1 VPSGSLDIE
10 VALGATGAPFA
21 ECLLSWHL
29 AKAPSLSSVVLHAR
43 HESGMGAM
51 GSPFAECLWAGHS
64 VKALSPSLGTVT
76 MLFLC
81 RASAELDKEF
91 NECPI

>member
-1 VPSGSLDIE
+1 M
-10 VALGATGAPFA
+10 LGT
-21 ECLLSWHL
+21 
-29 AKAPSLSSVVLHAR
+29 
-43 HESGMGAM
+43 ESGMGAM
-51 GSPFAECLWAGHS
+51 GSPFAECLWARHS

-76 MLFLC
+76 MTFLC